1 MSVLSDDVIVND
13 RWIIPSTFLQQTV
26 KQLEVIWEVVLSEV
40 FQLNKLEVIPKK
52 TKNEGVKII
61 ISRGD

>member
-40 FQLNKLEVIPKK
+40 FELNKLEVIPKK

-61 ISRGD
+61 ISRAD